1 MLVINCCPLEA
12 GMSHQQALLLLQQP
26 GDTVELVVAR
36 DGPVS
41 GPVSASSPRV
51 STHLSS
57 TVRSSEKPGSPPG
70 GGGPGGER
78 VSVVS
83 LGRGQRSLWPVNL

>member
-1 MLVINCCPLEA
+1 MLVINRCPLEA
-12 GMSHQQALLLLQQP
+12 RMSHQQALLLLQQP

-41 GPVSASSPRV
+41 ASSPRV

-57 TVRSSEKPGSPPG
+57 TVRGSEKPGSPPG

-78 VSVVS
+78 VVS